1 MLISSGSTP
10 PGFENTADESTAKVT
25 LSASGEDNF
34 AESKSSVASKLDE
47 ILTTVKNLE
56 NRMSC
61 LSITP
66 SLETVAV
73 ESELPTVTERKS
85 AR

>member
-1 MLISSGSTP
+1 MSISSGSTP
-10 PGFENTADESTAKVT
+10 PGFENTADKSAAKVT

-34 AESKSSVASKLDE
+34 AESTYSVASKLDE

-66 SLETVAV
+66 
-73 ESELPTVTERKS
+73 
-85 AR
+85 